1 MDLIPTSQ
9 GGLYALLAP
18 RDFGVRF
25 LIHLTAQLAL
35 EGPVRVLDG
44 DNCFQA
50 RTLQRKLRRHGRD
63 VYQAVE
69 RVQVARAFTCFQMVA
84 LLSEQGTLLAPT
96 LVLDFLATFGD
107 ESVSERQ
114 RRRLLDQALSHL
126 QRLSRPATV
135 IVSAPPLDPGN
146 DWVQRLVS
154 TADHV
159 WHYDTPP
166 SATQLPLF

>member
-18 RDFGVRF
+18 RHVGIRF
-25 LIHLTAQLAL
+25 ITHLTAQLSL
-35 EGPVRVLDG
+35 KGPVRVLDG
-44 DNCFQA
+44 GNCFQA
-50 RTLQRKLRRHGRD
+50 RALQRKLRRHGRD

-84 LLSEQGTLLAPT
+84 LLSEQETLPMPT
-96 LVLDFLATFGD
+96 LVLDLLATFGD

-114 RRRLLDQALSHL
+114 SRRLLDQALSQL
-126 QRLSRPATV
+126 QRLSRPAPV
-135 IVSAPPLDPGN
+135 IVSAPPLDPG
-146 DWVQRLVS
+146 DEWGQRLAS
-154 TADHV
+154 TADQV

-166 SATQLPLF
+166 SATQLSLF

>member
-18 RDFGVRF
+18 RDVGVRF
-25 LIHLTAQLAL
+25 LTHLTAQLAL

-44 DNCFQA
+44 GNCFQA
-50 RTLQRKLRRHGRD
+50 RALQRKLRRHGRD

-84 LLSEQGTLLAPT
+84 LLSEQETLPMPT
-96 LVLDFLATFGD
+96 LVLDLLATFGD
-107 ESVSERQ
+107 ESVPERQ
-114 RRRLLDQALSHL
+114 RRRLLDQALSQL
-126 QRLSRPATV
+126 KRLSRPAPV

-146 DWVQRLVS
+146 EWIQRLAS
-154 TADHV
+154 TADQV
-159 WHYDTPP
+159 WHDETPP
-166 SATQLPLF
+166 SAKQLSLF

>member
-18 RDFGVRF
+18 RHVGVRF
-25 LIHLTAQLAL
+25 LTHLTAQFAL
-35 EGPVRVLDG
+35 KGPVRVLDG
-44 DNCFQA
+44 GNRFQA

-84 LLSEQGTLLAPT
+84 LLNEQETISMPILI
-96 LVLDFLATFGD
+96 LDLLATFGD
-107 ESVSERQ
+107 ESVPERQ
-114 RRRLLDQALSHL
+114 RRRLLDQALGQL
-126 QRLSRPATV
+126 QRLSRPAPV
-135 IVSAPPLDPGN
+135 VVSAPPLDPG
-146 DWVQRLVS
+146 DEWVQRLAS
-154 TADHV
+154 AADHV
-159 WHYDTPP
+159 WHYDIPP